1 MTEPD
6 YDILEELEA
15 RLVPLLTRRGI
26 QVESIQPI
34 GLIGRGASSSVFS
47 LLINGHYHV
56 LKLYYSHTSF
66 LREQRNRRRLI
77 WPPRMLLS
85 SKQNENSLGY
95 DVVVTEVP
103 EGTTFNSDYLLDWV
117 QDRLGGH
124 LIELHRIR
132 RARRVSTVGL
142 RTAVNDVASGAQKAA
157 DIHGGTAPEL
167 IEKLLDEL
175 PAWLTSNSHKMR
187 VTSSLLH
194 NDLWW
199 DNIVI
204 AKDDVYLIDW
214 ESMKT
219 GDYAEDLAFARLMMD
234 YQPPYYKDRKF
245 WRVTRNEAAADR
257 FWAGIIDRYEH
268 EFEDETIHARL
279 RFYLVLQTLRRLSDM
294 AYSDL
299 PPNHELLKIW
309 FTQLPVFWERGL
321 ELDRVETS

>member
-6 YDILEELEA
+6 YDILEELED

-26 QVESIQPI
+26 QIESIQPI

-56 LKLYYSHTSF
+56 LKLYYSHTSY

-77 WPPRMLLS
+77 WPPKLLLS
-85 SKQNENSLGY
+85 SKQNDNSLGY

-103 EGTTFNSDYLLDWV
+103 EGTTFNSNHLLAWV

-124 LIELHRIR
+124 LIELHRIK

-142 RTAVNDVASGAQKAA
+142 RTAVSDVADGAMKAA
-157 DIHGGTAPEL
+157 EVHGGQAPAL
-167 IEKLLDEL
+167 IASLVAQL
-175 PAWLTSNSHKMR
+175 PEWLNKHSAAMR

-219 GDYAEDLAFARLMMD
+219 GDYAEDLAFARVMMD
-234 YQPPYYKDRKF
+234 YQPPYYKERKF
-245 WRVTRNEAAADR
+245 WQTSRNEGVADR
-257 FWAGIIDRYEH
+257 FWAGIVDRYRQ
-268 EFEDETIHARL
+268 EFEDETIHDRL

-294 AYSDL
+294 GYSDL
-299 PPNHELLKIW
+299 EPNRDLLKIW
-309 FTQLPVFWERGL
+309 IDQLPLFWDRGL
-321 ELDRVETS
+321 ELDGFIAP